1 VFRFS
6 SPVKAVASAFF
17 TGIVF
22 LFTPLSASV
31 DENPRIYYF
40 YSDECPECRQ
50 IREHVLPDLIESYRG
65 RVSFELLE
73 LKGEG
78 NLRMLLDLE
87 KKTGRKIRK
96 RPPLVIA
103 GTVSLEGADEVT
115 KGLGPL
121 AERLSGGKTLSAP
134 AAPEPSEASGD
145 EVVRSFRS
153 LGVFQIVLGGLLDGI
168 NPCAFT
174 TVIFLLSYLA
184 LIGKKGRTLVSAG
197 AAFTAGVFVS
207 YFLIGVGLLEIVM
220 RLSCFPA
227 VSRIVA
233 ISIGV
238 AALVLSALS
247 VYDCVKI
254 GKGKTKEVLLQLG
267 GSMKKRIHCAI
278 RENARSGMTFIA
290 SAVLGVFIGMLEFPC
305 TGQVY
310 FPIVVVIREMSAMRA
325 QGIAYLLLYNVMF
338 ILPLIAVFVLAYR
351 GISSEKMAGWV
362 KKHLFSVKLLIAFF
376 FAVTGC
382 FLIVMNI
389 R

>member
-1 VFRFS
+1 MI
-6 SPVKAVASAFF
+6 ASAFF
-17 TGIVF
+17 AGFV
-22 LFTPLSASV
+22 LLSAPLSASA
-31 DENPRIYYF
+31 DEKPRIYYF

-50 IREHVLPDLIESYRG
+50 IRERVFPDLIETYRG
-65 RVSFELLE
+65 RVLFELLE

-78 NLRMLLDLE
+78 NLRLLLELE
-87 KKTGRKIRK
+87 KKTGHSVRK

-103 GTVSLEGADEVT
+103 GTVSLEGADAVT
-115 KGLGPL
+115 EGLGPL

-134 AAPEPSEASGD
+134 AAPEQSETSVD

-153 LGVFQIVLGGLLDGI
+153 LGVFQIVIGGLLDGI

-233 ISIGV
+233 IAIGI
-238 AALVLSALS
+238 AALVLSVLS

-267 GSMKKRIHCAI
+267 GSIKKRIHLAI
-278 RENARSGMTFIA
+278 RGNARSGMTFIA

-325 QGIAYLLLYNVMF
+325 QGVAYLLLYNVMF

-362 KKHLFSVKLLIAFF
+362 KSNLLSVKILMSVF
-376 FAVTGC
+376 FAITGL
-382 FLIVMNI
+382 FLVLKNI
-389 R
+389 F